1 MAVST
6 ASKVIQGAKASLRLA
21 AGAWQFAR
29 HRTTPNYAYQ
39 SLIQLFCIT
48 GGWSNDVLAGA
59 LAVRHP
65 AYELGDARGIL
76 GDEVASSV
84 PRIMSDLK
92 ENGYHI
98 FEQRLP
104 QELCDRLRTFALTQE
119 AVIRPTDQD
128 AQGAFG
134 SRKAVYDPAAPQG
147 IIYQF
152 EQETLVNQLE
162 IQDLITD
169 QSIISVA
176 QAYIGSQPVL
186 DEVNL
191 WWSTAYGARP
201 DANAAQLYHFDMD
214 RIRWLKFFFYLTDVG
229 PENGPHCFVAGSHKS
244 GGIPAA
250 FLDRGYVRI
259 PDEEV
264 VSTYGPERL
273 IEFTGPRGTIIA
285 EDTRGLHKGR
295 PVLRGDRLVLEFEFS
310 NSLFGATSPHGK
322 SRIRRFHESAA
333 EQFVSSY
340 PRMYENWLTSR

>member
-1 MAVST
+1 MTVSK
-6 ASKVIQGAKASLRLA
+6 ASKVIQGTKAAARLA

-39 SLIQLFCIT
+39 SLIQLFCLT

-59 LAVRHP
+59 LALKHP
-65 AYELGDARGIL
+65 AYDLSGGCGIL
-76 GDEVASSV
+76 GDGVASLV
-84 PRIMSDLK
+84 PRVVSDLR

-98 FEQRLP
+98 FEQRLT
-104 QELCDRLRTFALTQE
+104 QEVCDRLRTFALTHE

-128 AQGAFG
+128 VQSAFG
-134 SRKAVYDPAAPQG
+134 TRKAVYDPASPQG

-152 EQETLVNQLE
+152 EQETLVNQPE
-162 IQDLITD
+162 IQELITD
-169 QSIISVA
+169 RSIISVA

-191 WWSTAYGARP
+191 WWSTAYGAKP

-229 PENGPHCFVAGSHKS
+229 PENGPHCFVSGSHKT

-259 PDEEV
+259 PDQEV
-264 VSTYGPERL
+264 ASTYGPERL

-295 PVLRGDRLVLEFEFS
+295 PVLRGDRLILEFEFS
-310 NSLFGATSPHGK
+310 NCLFGATSPHGK
-322 SRIRRFHESAA
+322 SRIRRFCSNETERFAR
-333 EQFVSSY
+333 SY
-340 PRMYENWLTSR
+340 PRMYEHWLSV